1 MVVDDDPH
9 FRSLVR
15 SLLEPGG
22 VSVLEAADAR
32 EGMQCMHCHQIGFI
46 VLDVVLPG
54 EDGFKMLQVLKSA
67 FPRTKVV
74 IATALY
80 IHNTIPLDADAVLC
94 KSDIE
99 RLPPLVDQ
107 LLEG

>member
-15 SLLEPGG
+15 SLLEPSGIA
-22 VSVLEAADAR
+22 VLEAADAR
-32 EGMQCMHCHQIGFI
+32 ESLRCMHLHDIQLV

-54 EDGFKMLQVLKSA
+54 EDGFKALHVLKA
-67 FPRTKVV
+67 VFPKTKVV

-80 IHNTIPLDADAVLC
+80 IQNTVPLDADGVLS
-94 KSDIE
+94 KSEIE
-99 RLPPLVDQ
+99 HLSPLVDR
-107 LLEG
+107 LLKA